1 MMLLGTGLYFKKG
14 KDRGRW
20 QRFSSERPLMSGLLL
35 MVAAGGLKCVV
46 QMIL

>member
-35 MVAAGGLKCVV
+35 MV
-46 QMIL
+46 ILPQQQED